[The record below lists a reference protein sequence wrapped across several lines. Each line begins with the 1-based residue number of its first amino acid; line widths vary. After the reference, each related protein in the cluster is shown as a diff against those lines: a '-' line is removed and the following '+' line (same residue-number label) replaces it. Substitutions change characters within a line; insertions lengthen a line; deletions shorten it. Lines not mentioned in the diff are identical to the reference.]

1 MTLTLVDSLIVAVL
15 KAARV
20 MPLLRLRLLLLLE
33 HPVGVVRLVQ
43 AWNVIRRR
51 RRRVWIVSGSDRRR
65 RRRPRWTTHRGL
77 RRRGVHG
84 RRGAAV
90 RRRRRVVERR
100 GRVVQQF
107 AVDRAVI
114 AVTGAG
120 GRHL

>member
-65 RRRPRWTTHRGL
+65 RRPRWTTQRGL
-77 RRRGVHG
+77 RRRRVHG

-107 AVDRAVI
+107 AVDWAVI

>member
-65 RRRPRWTTHRGL
+65 RRPRWTTQRGL
-77 RRRGVHG
+77 RRRRVHG

-114 AVTGAG
+114 AVTGAR